1 MLLTKLKQLT
11 SGQFIRNVGWLG
23 GAELANRVFRLG
35 TTVTLAR
42 MFTTE
47 DYGLMSIIYTTF
59 EFASVF
65 TLRGGIG
72 AKIIQA
78 DEKDVKAIADTSYWL
93 NWILCGSIFAI
104 QCIAAF
110 PIAQFYGKPQLA
122 LPLCAAA
129 LTYLM
134 LPLFLVNTALIEREN
149 RLKITALCNVISSLV
164 INSITIVLALLGAG
178 IWAIVGAM
186 LLGNPVWILITWR
199 NHSWRSPKI
208 FNIEH
213 WREIISFG
221 GSLLGIELLN
231 RIKGNIDY
239 LLVGKF
245 LGVEALGIYY
255 FAFNAGLG
263 ISFNV
268 MNSFSSAIFPYLCE
282 ARGDLNEI
290 KKRFFSSV
298 KKTATIVVPLII
310 LQVSLAPLYVPLVFG
325 NKWIPAIP
333 VLILICLSALPLPLA
348 FAIQHLLNAVGKT
361 RLNLYWAFSQTV
373 IFTIFVLFAVAVK
386 GGILGVAVSVLIH
399 QALALIYYAWIIK
412 YVFAKK

>member
-23 GAELANRVFRLG
+23 GAELVNRIFRLG

-42 MFTTE
+42 MFTPE

-72 AKIIQA
+72 AKIVQA
-78 DEKDVKAIADTSYWL
+78 DEKDVKAIAETSYWL
-93 NWILCGSIFAI
+93 NWILCGAIFSI

-134 LPLFLVNTALIEREN
+134 LPLFLVNNALIEREN
-149 RLKITALCNVISSLV
+149 RLKITALCNAVGSLV
-164 INSITIVLALLGAG
+164 SNSVTIILALLGAG
-178 IWAIVGAM
+178 IWAIVWAM
-186 LLGNPVWILITWR
+186 LLGNPAWILITWR
-199 NHSWRSPKI
+199 NHSWRPPKR
-208 FNIEH
+208 FKIER
-213 WREIISFG
+213 WREVIGFG
-221 GSLLGIELLN
+221 GSLLGVELLN
-231 RIKGNIDY
+231 RVKGNIDY

-255 FAFNAGLG
+255 FAYTAGLG

-268 MNSFSSAIFPYLCE
+268 MNSFSAAIFPYLCE
-282 ARGDLNEI
+282 ARDNLNEI
-290 KKRFFSSV
+290 KKRFFSSLR
-298 KKTATIVVPLII
+298 KTSTIVVPLII
-310 LQVSLAPLYVPLVFG
+310 LQSGLAPFYVPIIFG
-325 NKWIPAIP
+325 EKWIPAIP
-333 VLILICLSALPLPLA
+333 VLVVICLSALSYPVG
-348 FAIQHLLNAVGKT
+348 FAVQHLLNAVGKT

-373 IFTIFVLFAVAVK
+373 IFTIFVLVAVAVK
-386 GGILGVAVSVLIH
+386 GGILGVAVSVLSH
-399 QALALIYYAWIIK
+399 SALAFIYYVWIIK

>member
-23 GAELANRVFRLG
+23 GAELVNRVFRLG

-42 MFTTE
+42 MFSPE

-78 DEKDVKAIADTSYWL
+78 DEKDVKTIAETSYWL
-93 NWILCGSIFAI
+93 NWILCGAIFI
-104 QCIAAF
+104 VQCIAAF
-110 PIAQFYGKPQLA
+110 PIAQFYDKKQLA
-122 LPLCAAA
+122 LPLCMAA

-134 LPLFLVNTALIEREN
+134 LPLFLVSTALIEREN
-149 RLKITALCNVISSLV
+149 RLKVTAMCNAISSLV
-164 INSITIVLALLGAG
+164 INSITIILALLGVG
-178 IWAIVGAM
+178 VWAIVWAM
-186 LLGNPVWILITWR
+186 LLGNPVWILITWK
-199 NHSWRSPKI
+199 NHSWRPPKT
-208 FNIEH
+208 FNIER
-213 WREIISFG
+213 WREVISFG
-221 GSLLGIELLN
+221 GSLLGVDLLN

-239 LLVGKF
+239 LLVGRF

-282 ARGDLNEI
+282 ARDDFREV
-290 KKRFFSSV
+290 KKRFFSSIKRTSTV
-298 KKTATIVVPLII
+298 VVPLII
-310 LQVSLAPLYVPLVFG
+310 LQAGLAPLYVPLVFG
-325 NKWIPAIP
+325 EKWIPAIP
-333 VLILICLSALPLPLA
+333 ILSMICLSALPYPIS
-348 FAIQHLLNAVGKT
+348 FAVKHLLNAVGKT
-361 RLNLYWAFSQTV
+361 WLNLYWAFFQTLT
-373 IFTIFVLFAVAVK
+373 FAGFVLVAVK
-386 GGILGVAVSVLIH
+386 GGIFWVAAAVLIH
-399 QALALIYYAWIIK
+399 QALTSIYYIWAIK
-412 YVFAKK
+412 YVFNNK